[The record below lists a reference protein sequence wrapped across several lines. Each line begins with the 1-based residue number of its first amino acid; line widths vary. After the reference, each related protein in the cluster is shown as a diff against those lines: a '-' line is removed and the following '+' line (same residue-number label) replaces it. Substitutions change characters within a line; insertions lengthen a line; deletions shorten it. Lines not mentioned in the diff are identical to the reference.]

1 MKRLMSLTILG
12 IGLLILAACGKDDE
26 TQGHLV
32 PTIIPDP
39 SPTATIAFIST
50 VEGEKLD
57 MYIEEKQKPG
67 RTRLKTL

>member
-26 TQGHLV
+26 TQGQLV

-50 VEGEKLD
+50 VVAPTSVSYTHL
-57 MYIEEKQKPG
+57 
-67 RTRLKTL
+67 TLPTKA